1 MYKRQRADSLVPVM
15 AGNIPQ
21 PIYPLVAR
29 ISGEQEELSDAIA
42 GRDMT
47 GIINAFANDP
57 LLTCSLSDARKLF
70 REMVGNTAGCLKS
83 YDLGGW
89 END

>member
-1 MYKRQRADSLVPVM
+1 MT
-15 AGNIPQ
+15 
-21 PIYPLVAR
+21 R
-29 ISGEQEELSDAIA
+29 IF
-42 GRDMT
+42 
-47 GIINAFANDP
+47 NAFANDP